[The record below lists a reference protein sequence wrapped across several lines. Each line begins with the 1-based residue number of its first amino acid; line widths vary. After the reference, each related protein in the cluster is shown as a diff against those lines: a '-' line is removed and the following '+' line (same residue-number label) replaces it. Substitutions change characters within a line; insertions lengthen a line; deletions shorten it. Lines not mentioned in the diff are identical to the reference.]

1 MQKIQ
6 ELVLD
11 MRKASSRLD
20 KAIETLES
28 RVNSSVSGSLIIREN
43 GSGIRFFRNEG
54 SDHQGEYLGKD
65 KKETIAALAQKRYD
79 KDLLKSFKAKK
90 SSLNKAAK
98 DLEKGAGLGDFKAM
112 SKAVLEKLPKGL
124 DELVVPYDP
133 DEDYVN
139 RWINS
144 SHGERESWTRFKT
157 MGGEYVRSKSE
168 VIIADRLRTAGIPYF
183 YETALYADKHTLVYP
198 DFKILNR
205 RTLQQY
211 YWEHFGKMS
220 DSDYFS
226 IAQWKL
232 ETYAGLGLFPGKNL
246 LFTFECAERSLST
259 EYVDALIE
267 EYLL

>member
-20 KAIETLES
+20 KAIETFES

-79 KDLLKSFKAKK
+79 KELLKFFKAKK
-90 SSLNKAAK
+90 SSLDKAAK
-98 DLEKGAGLGDFKAM
+98 DLEKGANLGDFKEM
-112 SKAVLEKLPKGL
+112 SKSVLEKLPKGL
-124 DELVVPYDP
+124 RELVVPYDP

-139 RWINS
+139 RWIHS
-144 SHGERESWTRFKT
+144 I
-157 MGGEYVRSKSE
+157 YV
-168 VIIADRLRTAGIPYF
+168 DN
-183 YETALYADKHTLVYP
+183 HTPVYP

-220 DSDYFS
+220 DNDYFS

>member
-1 MQKIQ
+1 MQKICN
-6 ELVLD
+6 LLSD
-11 MRKASSRLD
+11 MKESYRRLG
-20 KAIETLES
+20 KAIEVLES
-28 RVNSSVSGSLIIREN
+28 RLNTSIEGSLMVRVGE
-43 GSGIRFFRNEG
+43 SGDRFFLNSGNNHE
-54 SDHQGEYLGKD
+54 EYLGKD
-65 KKETIAALAQKRYD
+65 KKGTIAALAQKRYE
-79 KDLLKSFKAKK
+79 KELLKAYKTKK
-90 SSLNKAAK
+90 SSLDKASK
-98 DLEKGAGLGDFKAM
+98 DLEKGANLGDFKEM
-112 SKAVLEKLPKGL
+112 SKSVLEKLPKGL
-124 DELVVPYDP
+124 RELVVPYDP

-183 YETALYADKHTLVYP
+183 YETPIYVDNHTPVYP

>member
-1 MQKIQ
+1 
-6 ELVLD
+6 
-11 MRKASSRLD
+11 
-20 KAIETLES
+20 
-28 RVNSSVSGSLIIREN
+28 
-43 GSGIRFFRNEG
+43 
-54 SDHQGEYLGKD
+54 
-65 KKETIAALAQKRYD
+65 
-79 KDLLKSFKAKK
+79 
-90 SSLNKAAK
+90 
-98 DLEKGAGLGDFKAM
+98 M

>member
-6 ELVLD
+6 ELVSG
-11 MRKASSRLD
+11 MKKAASRLD

-28 RVNSSVSGSLIIREN
+28 RVSSSITGSLIIREN
-43 GSGIRFFRNEG
+43 ASGIRCFRNEG

-65 KKETIAALAQKRYD
+65 KKATLAALAQKRYD
-79 KDLLKSFKAKK
+79 KELLKSFKMKK
-90 SSLNKAAK
+90 SSLDKASK
-98 DLEKGAGLGDFKAM
+98 ELEKSMDLGDFKAM
-112 SKAVLEKLPKGL
+112 SNAVLEKLPR
-124 DELVVPYDP
+124 ELVEIIAPYDP
-133 DEDYVN
+133 DADYVKK
-139 RWINS
+139 WVNS
-144 SHGERESWTRFKT
+144 SHGERESWTRFRT
-157 MGGEYVRSKSE
+157 MGGECVRSKSE
-168 VIIADRLRTAGIPYF
+168 VIIADRLRAADIPYF
-183 YETALYADKHTLVYP
+183 YETALYADKRTLVYP

-232 ETYAGLGLFPGKNL
+232 ETYAKQGLFLGKNL
-246 LFTFECAERSLST
+246 LFTFECEERPLSI
-259 EYVDALIE
+259 EFVDMLIN